1 MARRSGSD
9 SRLRF
14 RSDDPMAMTPDRW
27 NFINDYA
34 REVFG
39 DQDEQLATLMDRA
52 EQAGLPRIAVS
63 PDVGR
68 LLHILTSMTRGRLA
82 IELGTL
88 GGYSGIWIARGL
100 AADGKLMTI
109 EIDDAHA
116 DFAEEEF
123 RQAEVADRVE
133 VLRGRALDVL
143 ENLNETLEPNSVD
156 LVFIDARKNEYVA
169 YFHLVRDLIAP
180 GGLIVADNVYAT
192 GRGWIDE
199 GYGTDEFNRL
209 VASDP
214 AFDATATPMREG
226 VLIARRRS

>member
-1 MARRSGSD
+1 
-9 SRLRF
+9 
-14 RSDDPMAMTPDRW
+14 MTMSPERW
-27 NFINDYA
+27 NFLNDYA

-39 DQDEQLATLMDRA
+39 EQGEQLATLMNRA
-52 EQAGLPRIAVS
+52 EAAGLPRIAVS
-63 PDVGR
+63 PDVGK
-68 LLHILTSMTRGRLA
+68 LLYILASLTRGRVA

-100 AADGKLMTI
+100 APDGKLLTI

-123 RQAEVADRVE
+123 RRADLADRVE
-133 VLRGRALDVL
+133 VVRGPALDVL
-143 ENLNETLEPNSVD
+143 EELAEELGPKSVD
-156 LVFIDARKNEYVA
+156 FVFIDATKSEYVA
-169 YFHLVRDLIAP
+169 YFEIARDLIAP
-180 GGLIVADNVYAT
+180 GGLLVADNVYAT

-214 AFDATATPMREG
+214 EFDATATPMREG
-226 VLIARRRS
+226 ILIARRRS

>member
-1 MARRSGSD
+1 
-9 SRLRF
+9 
-14 RSDDPMAMTPDRW
+14 MAMTPERW
-27 NFINDYA
+27 DFINEYA

-39 DQDEQLATLMDRA
+39 TEDQQLAALMDRA

-63 PDVGR
+63 PDVGK
-68 LLHILTSMTRGRLA
+68 LLYILTSLTRGRLA

-100 AADGKLMTI
+100 KAGGKLMTI

-123 RQAEVADRVE
+123 RKADVADRVE
-133 VLRGRALDVL
+133 VLRGRALDLL
-143 ENLNETLEPNSVD
+143 EDLAQKIEPESVD
-156 LVFIDARKNEYVA
+156 VVFIDARKSEYVS
-169 YFHLVRDLIAP
+169 YFELLRDLIAP

-209 VASDP
+209 VAADP
-214 AFDATATPMREG
+214 DFDATATPMREG
-226 VLIARRRS
+226 VLIARKRS

>member
-1 MARRSGSD
+1 M
-9 SRLRF
+9 
-14 RSDDPMAMTPDRW
+14 PMTPERW
-27 NFINDYA
+27 NFLNEYA

-39 DQDEQLATLMDRA
+39 EQDEQLATLMDRA
-52 EQAGLPRIAVS
+52 EEAGLPRIAVS
-63 PDVGR
+63 ADVGK
-68 LLHILTSMTRGRLA
+68 LLYILTSLTTGRLA

-123 RQAEVADRVE
+123 RRAGLADRVE
-133 VLRGRALDVL
+133 VLRGEAVDVL
-143 ENLNETLEPNSVD
+143 EKLTEDLDPGAVD
-156 LVFIDARKNEYVA
+156 LVFIDAKKSEYTD
-169 YFHLVRDLIAP
+169 YFELARDLIAP
-180 GGLIVADNVYAT
+180 GGLVVADNVYGT

-199 GYGTDEFNRL
+199 GYGTDEFNRMI
-209 VASDP
+209 AADP
-214 AFDATATPMREG
+214 DFDATATPMREG

>member
-1 MARRSGSD
+1 MT
-9 SRLRF
+9 
-14 RSDDPMAMTPDRW
+14 MTPERW
-27 NFINDYA
+27 DFINEYA

-39 DQDEQLATLMDRA
+39 TEDEQLATLMDRA

-63 PDVGR
+63 PDVGK

-82 IELGTL
+82 VELGTL

-100 AADGKLMTI
+100 AADGKLITI

-123 RQAEVADRVE
+123 RQAEVADRIE
-133 VLRGRALDVL
+133 VLRGPALDVL
-143 ENLNETLEPNSVD
+143 EELEERLEPKSVD
-156 LVFIDARKNEYVA
+156 LVFIDARKSEYVS
-169 YFHLVRDLIAP
+169 YFELLRDLISP

-209 VASDP
+209 LAADP
-214 AFDATATPMREG
+214 EFDATATPMREG

>member
-1 MARRSGSD
+1 MT
-9 SRLRF
+9 
-14 RSDDPMAMTPDRW
+14 MTPERW
-27 NFINDYA
+27 DFINEYA

-39 DQDEQLATLMDRA
+39 TEDEQLATLMDRA

-63 PDVGR
+63 PDVGK

-82 IELGTL
+82 VELGTL

-100 AADGKLMTI
+100 AADGKLITI

-123 RQAEVADRVE
+123 RQAEVADRIE
-133 VLRGRALDVL
+133 VLRGPALDIL
-143 ENLNETLEPNSVD
+143 EELEERLEPKSVD
-156 LVFIDARKNEYVA
+156 LVFIDARKSEYVS
-169 YFHLVRDLIAP
+169 YFELLRDLISP

-209 VASDP
+209 LAADP
-214 AFDATATPMREG
+214 EFDATATPMREG